1 MMTQAFIWEAIR
13 DATGQSHPVVLSVAE
28 AAKVLH
34 ISSISVRW
42 MIQHG
47 EIHPTALP
55 GLVNDLYSDVSSHSG
70 CL

>member
-34 ISSISVRW
+34 ISSISVR
-42 MIQHG
+42 
-47 EIHPTALP
+47 
-55 GLVNDLYSDVSSHSG
+55 
-70 CL
+70 